1 MSCFPTGIHREE
13 IEKVVFFK
21 RDELCTDL
29 ICCEITQHGQPF
41 HFHEEWRGWD
51 DLIEAL
57 KDLAGFRT
65 DWFAKV
71 SQPPFATSTFVAFQR
86 TLS

>member
-1 MSCFPTGIHREE
+1 MSGFPTGIRREE

-21 RDELCTDL
+21 RDELTTDL

-41 HFHEEWRGWD
+41 HFHEDWAGWNG
-51 DLIEAL
+51 LIDAL
-57 KDLAGFRT
+57 KGLDGFRT

-71 SQPPFATSTFVAFQR
+71 SQPPFVTSTFVAFQR
-86 TLS
+86 TPS